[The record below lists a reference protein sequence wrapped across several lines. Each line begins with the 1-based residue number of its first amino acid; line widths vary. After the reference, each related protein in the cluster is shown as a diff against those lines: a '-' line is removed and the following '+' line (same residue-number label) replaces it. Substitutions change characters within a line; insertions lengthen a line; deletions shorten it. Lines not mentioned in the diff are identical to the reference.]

1 MKQQAIAESN
11 SECPKPPK
19 AERQGYAADG
29 DKEHRLLDKRWDG
42 RSAFSVPEVAQ
53 ILDVAVWSAW
63 AAVKRGEIG
72 TVRLGHRV
80 IVPRYVV
87 ERLLTVT

>member
-1 MKQQAIAESN
+1 MKQQAIAKSN
-11 SECPKPPK
+11 SECPSPP
-19 AERQGYAADG
+19 
-29 DKEHRLLDKRWDG
+29 RLLTEEWDG
-42 RSAFSVPEVAQ
+42 RNAFSVPEVAK

-80 IVPRYVV
+80 IVPRHVV
-87 ERLLTVT
+87 EKLLTVA

>member
-1 MKQQAIAESN
+1 MKQQAIAES
-11 SECPKPPK
+11 KP
-19 AERQGYAADG
+19 ERPSP
-29 DKEHRLLDKRWDG
+29 RLLSAKWDD
-42 RSAFSVPEVAQ
+42 RDTFSVPEVAQ

-87 ERLLTVT
+87 EQLLTVA